1 MNESSHATE
10 QINIA
15 TKCGREAAREAKF
28 DPPSTSLPQINKTPS
43 LIGMNS
49 EEHWQRNAQDKSFPT
64 TVQVASAETIQG
76 EHVAHQRP
84 LSSLV
89 PPRPHTLYA
98 GVHAPPKTPSPGVE
112 RMLDSHLDR
121 PYGWEG
127 HYRDSQGGCVDGVL
141 GRQSLKPPQA
151 SVITAQTTN
160 SSPALPTPIEHSKRA
175 LIGEEVISPAKVAQ
189 LSSELRTRLSYA
201 MVKVKNGWQS
211 KTIDEVESLA
221 SRKGSPASS
230 TSSKTGISV
239 PIYHN

>member
-1 MNESSHATE
+1 
-10 QINIA
+10 
-15 TKCGREAAREAKF
+15 
-28 DPPSTSLPQINKTPS
+28 
-43 LIGMNS
+43 MNS

-76 EHVAHQRP
+76 EQVAHQRP

-112 RMLDSHLDR
+112 RILDGHLD
-121 PYGWEG
+121 YGSEG
-127 HYRDSQGGCVDGVL
+127 HCGGSQGGCVDGVL
-141 GRQSLKPPQA
+141 GRQSLKPPQDP

-221 SRKGSPASS
+221 SRKGSPAS
-230 TSSKTGISV
+230 KTGISV